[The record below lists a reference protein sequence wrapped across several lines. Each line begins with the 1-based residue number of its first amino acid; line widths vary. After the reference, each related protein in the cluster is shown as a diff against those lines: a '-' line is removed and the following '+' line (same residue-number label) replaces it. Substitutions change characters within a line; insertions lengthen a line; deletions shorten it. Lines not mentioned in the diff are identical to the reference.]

1 MRLVVKV
8 EKVEKRKVARKAIT
22 IDGKASLDVEF
33 DGEEVR
39 VVKDGKVISRAR
51 GNFEEFTFNVE
62 EYKISIRREELEEM
76 LRELKS

>member
-1 MRLVVKV
+1 VRLVVKV

>member
-1 MRLVVKV
+1 MVKV